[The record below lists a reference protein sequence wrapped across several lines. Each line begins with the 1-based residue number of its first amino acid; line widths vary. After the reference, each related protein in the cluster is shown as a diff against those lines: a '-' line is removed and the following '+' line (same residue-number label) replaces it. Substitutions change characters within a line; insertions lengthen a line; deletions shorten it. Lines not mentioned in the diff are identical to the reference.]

1 MYNVYITTIYLKV
14 FRQFLEKDYMTRP
27 MVLTYL
33 DKFLLLY
40 KVCYYIFRNFFI
52 SVTFQ
57 SLIQL
62 IRIWVFLHYL
72 YDILQPN
79 IK

>member
-40 KVCYYIFRNFFI
+40 KAMLLHI
-52 SVTFQ
+52 S
-57 SLIQL
+57 
-62 IRIWVFLHYL
+62 
-72 YDILQPN
+72 
-79 IK
+79 